1 MWILGL
7 GGVAV
12 VTVSAVNQ
20 ATLQPGLYGRHQ
32 LDGGAELQ
40 PQHARQLGLR
50 QLRQAGTVYQVVQ
63 ENLQES
69 KNY

>member
-1 MWILGL
+1 M
-7 GGVAV
+7 AV
-12 VTVSAVNQ
+12 VTEPAVRR
-20 ATLQPGLYGRHQ
+20 ATPQPGSYGRHQ
-32 LDGGAELQ
+32 LDGGPQLQ